1 MGITEAASRK
11 IFLMKVR
18 DHQEEYYYGIF
29 YSPKQ
34 GWQIARRLKDDL
46 PAIWNDPETVPCEEL
61 DYLEGERFV
70 VCRIPCYIRGENKGN
85 PKWEADEAAVCK
97 DTLTGAL
104 AWLKRKIEKKHLE
117 VLITDPEVDPYEQ
130 KD

>member
-18 DHQEEYYYGIF
+18 GHQGEYYYGIF

-46 PAIWNDPETVPCEEL
+46 PAIWNDPEAVPCEEL

-70 VCRIPCYIRGENKGN
+70 VCKIPCYIRGENKGN
-85 PKWEADEAAVCK
+85 PKWEADEVLVCK

-104 AWLKRKIEKKHLE
+104 AWLKRKIEKKRLE

>member
-11 IFLMKVR
+11 VFLMKVR
-18 DHQEEYYYGIF
+18 DHQGEYYYGIF

-46 PAIWNDPETVPCEEL
+46 PAIWNDPEAVPCEEL
-61 DYLEGERFV
+61 DYLEGDRFV
-70 VCRIPCYIRGENKGN
+70 VCKIPCYIRGENKGN
-85 PKWEADEAAVCK
+85 PKWEADEVAACK
-97 DTLTGAL
+97 NTLTDAL

-117 VLITDPEVDPYEQ
+117 VLIADPEVNPYE

>member
-18 DHQEEYYYGIF
+18 DHQAEYYYGIF

-85 PKWEADEAAVCK
+85 PKWEADEVAVCK
-97 DTLTGAL
+97 NTLTDAL

>member
-11 IFLMKVR
+11 VFLMKVR
-18 DHQEEYYYGIF
+18 DHQGEYYYGIF
-29 YSPKQ
+29 YSPK
-34 GWQIARRLKDDL
+34 
-46 PAIWNDPETVPCEEL
+46 ETVPCEEL

-85 PKWEADEAAVCK
+85 PKWEADEVAVCK

-117 VLITDPEVDPYEQ
+117 VIVSDPEVDPYEQ
-130 KD
+130 KN

>member
-18 DHQEEYYYGIF
+18 DHQAEYYYGIF
-29 YSPKQ
+29 YSPER

-46 PAIWNDPETVPCEEL
+46 PAIWNDPEAVPCEEL

-85 PKWEADEAAVCK
+85 PKWEADEVLATRY
-97 DTLTGAL
+97 TLTDAI
-104 AWLKRKIEKKHLE
+104 AWIKRMIKKKGLE
-117 VLITDPEVDPYEQ
+117 IIKAEPEVHDEE
-130 KD
+130 KN

>member
-18 DHQEEYYYGIF
+18 DHQAEYYYGIF

-61 DYLEGERFV
+61 DYLEGERFA
-70 VCRIPCYIRGENKGN
+70 VCRIPCYVRGENKGN
-85 PKWEADEAAVCK
+85 PKWEADEVLATRY
-97 DTLTGAL
+97 TLTDAI
-104 AWLKRKIEKKHLE
+104 AWIKRMIKKKGLEIIKAEPEVHDEEKK
-117 VLITDPEVDPYEQ
+117 
-130 KD
+130 

>member
-11 IFLMKVR
+11 VFLVKVR
-18 DHQEEYYYGIF
+18 DRQEEYYYGIF
-29 YSPKQ
+29 YVPKQ

-46 PAIWNDPETVPCEEL
+46 PAIWNDPDTVPCEEL

-85 PKWEADEAAVCK
+85 PKWEADEVAVCK
-97 DTLTGAL
+97 NTLTGAL

-117 VLITDPEVDPYEQ
+117 VLIADPEVDPYE